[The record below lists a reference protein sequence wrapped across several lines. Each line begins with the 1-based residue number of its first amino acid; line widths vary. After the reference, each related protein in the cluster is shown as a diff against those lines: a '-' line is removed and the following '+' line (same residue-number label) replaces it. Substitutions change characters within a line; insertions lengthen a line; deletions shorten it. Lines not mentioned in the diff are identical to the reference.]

1 MKYCIIG
8 SGGIGGAV
16 GAFLAA
22 SGQEVTFIARGAHL
36 EAMRE
41 HGLTVHSGIKG
52 DFVVEHPKAV
62 TARGIPGDA
71 GCCLCLCQGLFA
83 R

>member
-62 TARGIPGDA
+62 TAGEYRETPDVAFVCVKG
-71 GCCLCLCQGLFA
+71 
-83 R
+83 